1 MTDDNLCEAD
11 FRLLVIHKR
20 ICSRDA
26 FFNGKESYGR
36 FNGSVVAKGLF
47 AVILSSS
54 SEKRGVLGCV
64 DERSVGGD
72 EELFGSLSRIFGV
85 VAFHV

>member
-1 MTDDNLCEAD
+1 MRPD

-54 SEKRGVLGCV
+54 SSEKRGVLGCV
-64 DERSVGGD
+64 DVRSVRG
-72 EELFGSLSRIFGV
+72 
-85 VAFHV
+85 